1 MTVGALDPDRFAAF
15 IRTQTR
21 LMAPPLVPEIRLHLS
36 DAITPL
42 WQATEDTLAKNGIAP
57 PYWAFPWVGGLALSR
72 HVLDHGASLSGKR
85 VLDLASGSGIAA
97 IAATM
102 VGATATAADIDP
114 LAAIAATLN
123 ADANG
128 VAITTTTED
137 FLARTD
143 VSDFPYDAVLA
154 GDVCY
159 EKPMAEKMMRF
170 LQRLAADGRI
180 VWLADPGRNYLPQQ
194 GLEEIARHLVPCTR
208 EIEDAEQKTVRIFRV
223 LPKRL

>member
-1 MTVGALDPDRFAAF
+1 MTVAPLDSVRLAAF

-42 WQATEDTLAKNGIAP
+42 WQATEDTLEKNGMSP
-57 PYWAFPWVGGLALSR
+57 PYWAFPWVGGLAMAR
-72 HVLDHGASLSGKR
+72 HVLDHGTIFSGKR
-85 VLDLASGSGIAA
+85 VLDLASGSGITA
-97 IAATM
+97 IAAAM
-102 VGATATAADIDP
+102 ASATATAADIDP

-128 VAITTTTED
+128 VAITTTTD
-137 FLARTD
+137 DLLARTD
-143 VSDFPYDAVLA
+143 VRDLAYDAVLA

-170 LQRLAADGRI
+170 LSRLAADGRT
-180 VWLADPGRNYLPQQ
+180 VWLADPGRNYLPQR

-223 LPKRL
+223 LPESA

>member
-1 MTVGALDPDRFAAF
+1 MTVDPLDPERVAAF
-15 IRTQTR
+15 IRKQTR
-21 LMAPPLVPEIRLHLS
+21 LTAAPLVPEIRLYLS

-42 WQATEDTLAKNGIAP
+42 WQATEETLEKNGIAP

-97 IAATM
+97 IAAAM
-102 VGATATAADIDP
+102 VGAASTAADIDP
-114 LAAIAATLN
+114 LASMAATLN
-123 ADANG
+123 AEANG
-128 VAITTTTED
+128 IAIATTTED
-137 FLARTD
+137 FLARAD
-143 VSDFPYDAVLA
+143 ISDLAYDAVLA

-170 LQRLAADGRI
+170 LTRLAADGRI
-180 VWLADPGRNYLPQQ
+180 VWLADPGRNYLPQH
-194 GLEEIARHLVPCTR
+194 GLEEIARHIVPCTR

-223 LPKRL
+223 LPESD